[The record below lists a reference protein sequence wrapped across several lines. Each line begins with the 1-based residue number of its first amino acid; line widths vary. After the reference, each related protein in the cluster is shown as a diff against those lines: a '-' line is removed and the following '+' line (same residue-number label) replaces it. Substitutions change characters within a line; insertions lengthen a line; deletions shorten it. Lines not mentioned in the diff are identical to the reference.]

1 MQNELYREFY
11 GKTLIPAGIL
21 DRKSFSGDNPN
32 LEGHLV
38 STHLLVG
45 IQGKQIENSPS
56 FQWHAIIFKSD
67 SLGNYDANAP
77 IYSSDLYDK
86 FDAAVEAARIIENE
100 VRHDQLHVICFQE
113 RIS

>member
-1 MQNELYREFY
+1 MQNEFYREFY
-11 GKTLIPAGIL
+11 DKALIPAGIV
-21 DRKSFSGDNPN
+21 DRKSFFGDNPD
-32 LEGHLV
+32 LEDHLV

-45 IQGKQIENSPS
+45 IQGKQIENSS
-56 FQWHAIIFKSD
+56 CFEWHVIIFKSD

-77 IYSSDLYDK
+77 IYSSDLYNR
-86 FDAAVEAARIIENE
+86 FDVAVEAAKIIENE